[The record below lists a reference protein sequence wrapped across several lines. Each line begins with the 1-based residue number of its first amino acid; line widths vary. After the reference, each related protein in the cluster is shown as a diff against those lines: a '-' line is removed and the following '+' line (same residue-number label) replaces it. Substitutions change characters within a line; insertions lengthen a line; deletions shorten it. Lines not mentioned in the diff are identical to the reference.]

1 MSKNVKKIGRHD
13 SGLKQGELIVND
25 VHAGGV

>member
-1 MSKNVKKIGRHD
+1 MSKNVKTIGRHD